1 MRVSLAKAEKLCY
14 NGRMECVQI
23 RAHAKLNLTLE
34 VTGREGEYHLL
45 DSLVASLDLSD
56 FITAQRRTDGN
67 LCVTMRGM
75 GCEDIPP
82 RSNNAVR
89 AAEAFFAN
97 ADARGDLAGANIFIE
112 KRIPLGGGLGG
123 SSADAAGVLLALR
136 RLAGT
141 EVSLLP
147 LARKLGSDTA
157 SQLTVGYQRMR
168 GRGEKLRRLM
178 GLPVLYFVLLC
189 PAAGVSSA
197 ECYRKYDELGGSV
210 SSAECYRKYDELG
223 GSVSV
228 GMTEQAIR
236 LLRLGDVPGA
246 AECLRNDLTA
256 AACSLNGE
264 IEEALQ
270 FARWLFPLSVG
281 MTGSGST
288 VFALFADR
296 ASRDSAL
303 QKAKRGR
310 FQVLTAQTADEPLP
324 EENP

>member
-1 MRVSLAKAEKLCY
+1 
-14 NGRMECVQI
+14 MECVQI
-23 RAHAKLNLTLE
+23 SAHAKLNLTLE

-45 DSLVASLDLSD
+45 DSLVASLDLCD

-97 ADARGDLAGANIFIE
+97 AEARGDLAGANIFIE

-141 EVSLLP
+141 QVSLLP

-197 ECYRKYDELGGSV
+197 ECYRKYDELGGS
-210 SSAECYRKYDELG
+210 A
-223 GSVSV
+223 SV

-310 FQVLTAQTADEPLP
+310 FQVLAAQTADEPLP